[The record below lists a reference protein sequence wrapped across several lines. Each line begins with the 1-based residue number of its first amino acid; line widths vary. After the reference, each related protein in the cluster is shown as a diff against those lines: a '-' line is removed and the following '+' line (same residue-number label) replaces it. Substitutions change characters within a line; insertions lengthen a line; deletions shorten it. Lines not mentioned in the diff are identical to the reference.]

1 MRILSGIQPSGQL
14 HLGNYFGMMKRMIG
28 YQHEHELFC
37 FIVNYHALTSQRN
50 GAELR
55 AKTLEAAA
63 DFLALGLDP
72 ERCTFW
78 VQSDVPEVTELTWIL
93 SNITGMGLLER
104 CHSYKDKVAQ
114 GLVPNHGLFA
124 YPVLMAADILMLQAE
139 RIPVGQD
146 QKQHLEVA
154 QDIAEKFNH
163 AYGTIF
169 RVPEPD
175 ILKETGLLPGVDGRK
190 MSKSYSNTIEIF
202 STREALQKKV
212 MSIKTDSRPAGAG
225 EVRDPSDMPLFAIYA
240 AFLDEAG
247 RAGLK
252 ERFQSPGLRYSE
264 VKQELGEI
272 IWNYFEP
279 FRQKREQ
286 LAADPGRLADILA
299 RGADK
304 ARAAARP
311 TLEAVRQ
318 AVGLNYRGLP

>member
-14 HLGNYFGMMKRMIG
+14 HLGNYFGMMQRMIG
-28 YQHEHELFC
+28 YQHDHDLFC
-37 FIVNYHALTSQRN
+37 FIVNYHALTSQRS

-114 GLVPNHGLFA
+114 GIVPNHGLFA

-190 MSKSYSNTIEIF
+190 MSKSYQNTIEIF

-212 MSIKTDSRPAGAG
+212 MSIKTDSRPVG
-225 EVRDPSDMPLFAIYA
+225 ESKDPSEMPLFAIYA

-247 RAGLK
+247 RAQLK
-252 ERFQSPGLRYSE
+252 ERFLSPGLRYSD
-264 VKQELGEI
+264 VKQELLEI
-272 IWNYFEP
+272 IWKRFEP
-279 FRQKREQ
+279 FRAKREELLSHPERIHQ
-286 LAADPGRLADILA
+286 VLT
-299 RGADK
+299 RGAEK

-318 AVGLNYRGLP
+318 ATGLDYRRA